1 MYLIHFNNITWTT
14 SYKFLLILCSNVYHS
29 TDCSALRKSTDQT
42 EYMQLLRNHS
52 DIYPTGKADVRFTFP
67 VESEEEEELR
77 LNFNWEPA
85 HMSRLANGGD
95 DDMTSI
101 TPILSRPE
109 VELLMFAIPHQQ
121 ERMQSTEQS
130 SNKVYNIG
138 CTPTLHGVAC
148 PVTGGSWSMLEHLH
162 RASFSAPRSPR
173 RAMVAD
179 IRQALKTDIH
189 YALPDN
195 YMRGAGDTYFS
206 GKMLSKLARIIIVA
220 DEVGGV
226 SSRDFSNAVH
236 RLKSG
241 VEIWLNGSAESPLL
255 YDKTWGGIVMC
266 GCIFDGVRCA
276 NKFPDCPALTD
287 QGQNFGA
294 GFYND
299 HHFHFGYHIYAA
311 AVASKFDSKWG
322 REFHERVLLLV
333 RDIANPSPADPYFPT
348 WRHKDWYLGF
358 SWASGV
364 VTLMGTPYPNGRN
377 EESSSEAISA
387 YEAVALYGEVAAS
400 LYKGQVDPIGSRYYD
415 NALRLRDMGRLL
427 LATEIRSAKTY
438 WHVQS
443 PGAPGVS
450 RIYPEVYTPKV
461 VGMLWS
467 MLAQEQVNVESYTI

>member
-1 MYLIHFNNITWTT
+1 ML
-14 SYKFLLILCSNVYHS
+14 HS

-130 SNKVYNIG
+130 SNKVHNIG

-220 DEVGGV
+220 NEVGGV
-226 SSRDFSNAVH
+226 SPRDFSNAVH

-266 GCIFDGVRCA
+266 GCIFDGVRCS
-276 NKFPDCPALTD
+276 NKYPDCPALTD

-443 PGAPGVS
+443 PGASGVS

-467 MLAQEQVNVESYTI
+467 MLAQEQVTVKSDMA